1 MNKQSTVEAL
11 QLYIEKADRLKNSN
25 FVKNA
30 IAGSGVNLKAEVGK
44 VTTVTRS
51 GPDQE
56 NIDAFVLTFRYFIQD
71 NETIS
76 LRNFKDIFHSTYA
89 EAKEK
94 SEFDKAR
101 QHLNTFLDGNTMF
114 DLGGKITR
122 RTLMDIFIYGG
133 LSHAN
138 KDKKKKYDSWMKS
151 SILAPFMENEFI
163 VILYET
169 LNVIVFIQNLSVQL
183 LKRINT

>member
-1 MNKQSTVEAL
+1 MNKAAIVEAL
-11 QLYIEKADRLKNSN
+11 QLFIEKTNRLKDSN

-30 IAGSGVNLKAEVGK
+30 IAGSGVNFKAAVGQ

-76 LRNFKDIFHSTYA
+76 LRNIRDIFHSSYA
-89 EAKEK
+89 VAEEK
-94 SEFDKAR
+94 RKFDRAR
-101 QHLNTFLDGNTMF
+101 QQLNTFLDGNTMF
-114 DLGGKITR
+114 DIGGKITR
-122 RTLMDIFIYGG
+122 RKLMDSFIYGG
-133 LSHAN
+133 LSHAK
-138 KDKKKKYDSWMKS
+138 KDKKKQYDSWMGS

-163 VILYET
+163 VILFET
-169 LNVIVFIQNLSVQL
+169 LNIIVFIQNLCDKML
-183 LKRINT
+183 RRINT